1 MASFWLFL
9 SRAPSIPPHIPRS
22 FRPPVAMPF
31 SFGWR
36 DLLVGGISEFG
47 GSADWAGLGW
57 VTHIYLSFCEC
68 GAVGRVKLA
77 LSSALLCT
85 VGKYATPPPTNAGKW
100 TQLREM
106 ENVNIGPLPNY
117 VKL

>member
-1 MASFWLFL
+1 
-9 SRAPSIPPHIPRS
+9 
-22 FRPPVAMPF
+22 MPF